1 MAFELEHWDALNHL
15 LAERAGAP
23 DWWQR
28 LHQRLEA
35 LTHASVGIALRTT
48 FNPAW
53 HSLGLHEPSL
63 AALSL
68 SQPGQPLIVGDVSAC
83 SLRTPAAM
91 GDAVLV
97 LPSSLAAWLTPL
109 ARLIETALLNGEPP
123 EHPPLRGSIQIE
135 MGRLLHSS
143 LQASVIHQ
151 RLIEQVAVLVGYQR
165 LILFMCLPGQPT
177 HRLLIAA
184 HVGYDP
190 GLLNE
195 TIDVDPV
202 SPLGQIV
209 ISGLPLLIADTSDD
223 PAWGLQPPFVQAAA
237 AWMGLPLVV
246 STRVIGVLC
255 VDQALPYSYS
265 EDDLEQLLLLA
276 QFAGPALDNAR
287 QYHHAEQMAIQAD
300 RRARRLDSIQRVTTV
315 LTSSLDT
322 EAMLRRALRL
332 LHELFRVDHVA
343 LIRYQPNEH
352 RFMVVAEYP
361 AGDLVGVSIAEAE
374 GEAYE
379 EELRRATAAYV
390 LTLLP
395 EHQPP
400 SPYDRVGAK
409 VSLCAP
415 LTAYDDILGSVR
427 LDSRD
432 ARRVFTI
439 DDCEMLHAI
448 AGQLALALRNTEL
461 YAQAVVA
468 NRLKSEFLANVSHE
482 LRTPLNAI
490 IGYTE
495 MLLAQTYGELNER
508 QLDRLAR
515 VHKSGRSLLELIN
528 DILDLSKIEAGQL
541 TLDPVTVDIAALIN
555 DVLVNFAPAV
565 SAKGLHLELDIA
577 ENLPTMRLDAL
588 RTTQIL
594 NNLLSNALKFTSA
607 GTIRVGARVVSVKQ
621 GLIDGKTLP
630 LHIRPAD
637 GRWLLIEVADTGIGI
652 KASDLRVIFDAFYQG
667 DGSAQREYGGTGL
680 GLSITERLITMQEG
694 HIWVDSV
701 EHVGSTFHV
710 LLPLPRA
717 TSITQELHE
726 HTDSRPLVL
735 VIDDDDATLQLVEDY
750 LSGAGYR
757 VSALSSAAE
766 ALEYAIRL
774 QPAAILTD
782 VMLPDVDGWELL
794 RQLKAEPACTH
805 IPVVVMSILDKKTT
819 AFYLGAAD
827 YLIKPLSQ
835 QALLDSL
842 ARVVRIAQ
850 DAPILVVDDKNSHRM
865 LVQEVLEMQGYRVET
880 VASGEEALRWLR
892 SAIPSLIV
900 LDIIMP
906 DISGF
911 EVLRQI
917 RESEVTRQIP
927 VVIATG
933 RELNA
938 AERRKLAH
946 YDAQILAKHQMS
958 GNALVEQ
965 VRIALNRR
973 LQRESR
979 S

>member
-1 MAFELEHWDALNHL
+1 MAFEPEHWEALHHL
-15 LAERAGAP
+15 LAERADAP

-28 LHQRLEA
+28 LHQRLES
-35 LTHASVGIALRTT
+35 LTQSSVGLALRTS
-48 FNPAW
+48 FSPSW

-68 SQPGQPLIVGDVSAC
+68 SQPGQPLIIGDLSAC

-97 LPSSLAAWLTPL
+97 LPSALSAWLTPL
-109 ARLIETALLNGEPP
+109 ARLIETALVTLEPP
-123 EHPPLRGSIQIE
+123 EHPSLRGSVQME

-151 RLIEQVAVLVGYQR
+151 RLIEQIAVLVGYQR
-165 LILFMCLPGQPT
+165 FILFMCLPGQPVN
-177 HRLLIAA
+177 RLLVAA
-184 HVGYDP
+184 HAGYDP
-190 GLLNE
+190 ELLNE
-195 TIDVDPV
+195 TIDIDPM
-202 SPLGQIV
+202 SWLAQIV
-209 ISGLPLLIADTSDD
+209 TTGQPVLLADTSDD
-223 PAWGLQPPFVQAAA
+223 PQWHKQPSFLQDAA

-246 STRVIGVLC
+246 SARVIGVLC
-255 VDQALPYSYS
+255 VDQPIPYSYD
-265 EDDLEQLLLLA
+265 EDDLEQLMLLA
-276 QFAGPALDNAR
+276 QFAASALDNAR
-287 QYHHAEQMAIQAD
+287 QHHHTEQMAIQAD

-315 LTSSLDT
+315 LTSSLET
-322 EAMLRRALRL
+322 EVMLRRALRL

-352 RFMVVAEYP
+352 RFVVVAEYP
-361 AGDLVGVSIAEAE
+361 AGDLIGVSVAAIE

-415 LTAYDDILGSVR
+415 LSAYDDILGSVR

-432 ARRVFTI
+432 ARRVFSI
-439 DDCEMLHAI
+439 DDSEMLHAI

-495 MLLAQTYGELNER
+495 MLLAQTYGDLNDR

-541 TLDPVTVDIAALIN
+541 DLDPVTVDIPALIN

-565 SAKGLHLELDIA
+565 AAKGLKLELDIA

-594 NNLLSNALKFTSA
+594 NNLLSNALKFTAS
-607 GTIRVGARVVSVKQ
+607 GTIRISAHVVSVKQ
-621 GLIDGKTLP
+621 GGIEGKTLP
-630 LHIRPAD
+630 LHVRPAD
-637 GRWLLIEVADTGIGI
+637 GRWLLIEVMDTGIGI
-652 KASDLRVIFDAFYQG
+652 KASDLRMIFDAFYQA
-667 DGSAQREYGGTGL
+667 DGSAQREYAGTGL

-694 HIWVDSV
+694 HIWVDSA
-701 EHVGSTFHV
+701 EQAGSTFHV

-717 TSITQELHE
+717 TSITQELRE
-726 HTDSRPLVL
+726 HADSRPLVL
-735 VIDDDDATLQLVEDY
+735 VIDDDEATLQLIEDY
-750 LSGAGYR
+750 LSSAGYR
-757 VSALSSAAE
+757 VSALSSSTQI
-766 ALEYAIRL
+766 LEYALRL
-774 QPAAILTD
+774 HPAAIITD
-782 VMLPDVDGWELL
+782 VMLPHTDGWEVL
-794 RQLKAEPACTH
+794 RLLKAEPSTAH
-805 IPVVVMSILDKKTT
+805 IPVIVMSILDKKTT

-842 ARVVRIAQ
+842 ARVVRITD

-865 LVQEVLEMQGYRVET
+865 LVQEVLEMQGYRVAA

-892 SAIPSLIV
+892 SATPALIV

-906 DISGF
+906 DVSGF

-917 RESEVTRQIP
+917 RESEATRLIP

-938 AERRKLAH
+938 AEKRKLAQ

-973 LQRESR
+973 MQREKR
-979 S
+979 A

>member
-1 MAFELEHWDALNHL
+1 MAFELDHWEALNHL
-15 LAERAGAP
+15 LAERADAP

-35 LTHASVGIALRTT
+35 LTHASVGIARRST
-48 FNPAW
+48 FSPAW

-68 SQPGQPLIVGDVSAC
+68 SQPGEPLIIGDVGAC

-91 GDAVLV
+91 GDVVLV
-97 LPSSLAAWLTPL
+97 LPSSLASWLIPL
-109 ARLIETALLNGEPP
+109 ARLIETALPNVGPP
-123 EHPPLRGSIQIE
+123 EHPPLRGSIQME

-165 LILFMCLPGQPT
+165 LILFMCLPGQPL
-177 HRLLIAA
+177 HRLLIVE

-190 GLLNE
+190 ELLNE
-195 TIDVDPV
+195 TIDLDPT
-202 SPLGQIV
+202 SPLAQIV
-209 ISGLPLLIADTSDD
+209 SSGLPLLIADTNDEPS
-223 PAWGLQPPFVQAAA
+223 WGLQPSFMQDAA
-237 AWMGLPLVV
+237 AWMGLPLIV
-246 STRVIGVLC
+246 SNRVIGVLC
-255 VDQALPYSYS
+255 VDQPLPYSYT
-265 EDDLEQLLLLA
+265 EDDLEQLLLLT
-276 QFAGPALDNAR
+276 QFVGPALDNAR

-322 EAMLRRALRL
+322 EVMLRRTLRL

-352 RFMVVAEYP
+352 HFVVAGEYP
-361 AGDLVGVSIAEAE
+361 VGDLVGVSIAEAGE
-374 GEAYE
+374 EAYE

-395 EHQPP
+395 QHQPP
-400 SPYDRVGAK
+400 SPYDRVGAQ

-415 LTAYDDILGSVR
+415 LAAYDEILGSVR

-432 ARRVFTI
+432 KRRVFTI
-439 DDCEMLHAI
+439 DDSEMLHAI

-468 NRLKSEFLANVSHE
+468 SRLKSEFLANVSHE

-541 TLDPVTVDIAALIN
+541 TLDPVTVDIGALIN

-565 SAKGLHLELDIA
+565 KAKGLALELDIA

-594 NNLLSNALKFTSA
+594 NNLLSNALKFTAS
-607 GTIRVGARVVSVKQ
+607 GTIRISARVVTVKHS
-621 GLIDGKTLP
+621 LMESNPLP
-630 LHIRPAD
+630 LHIRPVD
-637 GRWLLIEVADTGIGI
+637 GRWLLIDVSDTGIGI
-652 KASDLRVIFDAFYQG
+652 KASDLRMIFDAFYQG
-667 DGSAQREYGGTGL
+667 DGSAQREYAGTGL

-694 HIWVDSV
+694 YIWVDSV
-701 EHVGSTFHV
+701 EHKGSTFHV
-710 LLPLPRA
+710 LLPLPRV
-717 TSITQELHE
+717 TSITQELRE
-726 HTDSRPLVL
+726 QTDNRPLVL

-750 LSGAGYR
+750 LSSAGYR
-757 VSALSSAAE
+757 VSVLSSAVQ
-766 ALEYAIRL
+766 ALEYAVRL
-774 QPAAILTD
+774 QPAVILTD

-794 RQLKAEPACTH
+794 RQLKADPASAH
-805 IPVVVMSILDKKTT
+805 IPVIVMSILDKKTT
-819 AFYLGAAD
+819 AFYLGAVD
-827 YLIKPLSQ
+827 FLIKPLSQ

-842 ARVVRIAQ
+842 ARVVHITN
-850 DAPILVVDDKNSHRM
+850 DAPILIVDDKNSHRM
-865 LVQEVLEMQGYRVET
+865 LMQEVLEMQGYRVET

-892 SAIPSLIV
+892 SATPSLIV

-917 RESEVTRQIP
+917 REAEATRLIP

-938 AERRKLAH
+938 AERRKLAQ

-973 LQRESR
+973 LQREGR
-979 S
+979 V